1 MENELITLNKALPIH
16 NGTIG
21 STDGNSLIN
30 YFVSIAILAEM
41 AVSKADDFPWLIEEK
56 LNKRRNSYE
65 LDKHLQNM
73 LLFLNGKNEISAKC
87 IECGNSNYY
96 KTEVVLGGSIYI
108 HFCRNFDKTAKYNHQ
123 YIEMNRDLSK
133 LGFCCFE
140 YTLSKDKTKV
150 IDISL
155 LIPRPVE
162 RDIKV
167 KLPINLAEIRYN
179 FKNAGITIEKQ
190 LDALTWHDAQI
201 TTEAPTLDNTV
212 RWRRTVEKPF

>member
-1 MENELITLNKALPIH
+1 MRNELITLNKALPIH

-21 STDGNSLIN
+21 STGGNSLIN

-41 AVSKADDFPWLIEEK
+41 AVSRADDFPWLIEEK

-73 LLFLNGKNEISAKC
+73 LLFLNGKKEISAKC

-108 HFCRNFDKTAKYNHQ
+108 HFCRNFDKTSNYNQQ
-123 YIEMNRDLSK
+123 YIEMNRDASR

-140 YTLSKDKTKV
+140 YTLSKDKTTV
-150 IDISL
+150 TDISL
-155 LIPRPVE
+155 LIPRPNE
-162 RDIKV
+162 SDIKI
-167 KLPINLAEIRYN
+167 KLPINLTAIRNN
-179 FKNAGITIEKQ
+179 FKNAGKSIETQ
-190 LDALTWHDAQI
+190 LDSLTWHDAQ
-201 TTEAPTLDNTV
+201 TDTPATDTPRYDD
-212 RWRRTVEKPF
+212 KGP

>member
-1 MENELITLNKALPIH
+1 MGNKLLTLNKTLPIH
-16 NGTIG
+16 NGAVG

-30 YFVSIAILAEM
+30 YFASVIILAEM

-73 LLFLNGKNEISAKC
+73 LLFLDGKNGVSAKC

-96 KTEVVLGGSIYI
+96 KTEIVLDNSIYI
-108 HFCRNFDKTAKYNHQ
+108 HFCRNFDKTSNYNQH
-123 YIEMNRDLSK
+123 YIEMNKDSSM

-140 YTLSKDKTKV
+140 YTLSKDKTTV
-150 IDISL
+150 TGISL

-162 RDIKV
+162 QDIKV
-167 KLPINLAEIRYN
+167 KLPINLTAIRDS
-179 FKNAGITIEKQ
+179 FKNTEIAIEKQ
-190 LDALTWHDAQI
+190 LKALNWHDAQ
-201 TTEAPTLDNTV
+201 TNTSAAYS
-212 RWRRTVEKPF
+212 TAQ